1 MAGCEDCTSAC
12 GGKEEAHCC
21 CVTYNIT
28 INCQKFEINH
38 EDQCTYVE
46 HVYMEDDSD
55 E

>member
-1 MAGCEDCTSAC
+1 MDGCEDCTGAC
-12 GGKEEAHCC
+12 GQEEHCC

-28 INCQKFEINH
+28 INCEKFIINY

-46 HVYMEDDSD
+46 HVYMDDDSD